1 MAMRSRVMAGYRSLL
16 RTRLVVFKDDARAI
30 RASKMKLKEEFM
42 KNKNVTD
49 AKKLA
54 SLLKGIE
61 EVQQMLLHNVVQG
74 KRNERGNY
82 EVRLRPDTVSALG
95 DESQKATLQAAH
107 ESARQAS
114 GQVEIDQCCTTK
126 TGSPRE

>member
-16 RTRLVVFKDDARAI
+16 RTRLVVFKDDDRAI

-49 AKKLA
+49 ANKLA

-61 EVQQMLLHNVVQG
+61 EVQQMLLHNVVQ
-74 KRNERGNY
+74 
-82 EVRLRPDTVSALG
+82 VRICRSM
-95 DESQKATLQAAH
+95 
-107 ESARQAS
+107 RW
-114 GQVEIDQCCTTK
+114 C
-126 TGSPRE
+126 